1 MRFLSK
7 LAGGGV
13 AATVAMSL
21 AFAATSAAAGT
32 RAMRCVGTAD
42 YCSATVSIA
51 HGAQNRVVT
60 VNLSDTN
67 LKLAKVT
74 VRPPASKGAFDISK
88 ASYRLGG
95 SQYRF
100 TLNAVRGNPAG
111 ARIILIFA
119 TGASVGRTGPSA
131 PRGIQSAVANFS
143 VGAGMKVSIV
153 GGGGG
158 TSLCTNDETVTT
170 FTTTG
175 KDDRRPFSFDAKNS
189 GSCYFDLSWSQFKVR
204 VEDSSGKL
212 VGAGTMFLGQQYVFG
227 DYIVSCEYGS
237 WAGVSCS
244 KGDGLTLN
252 ITRP

>member
-7 LAGGGV
+7 TAAGGVV
-13 AATVAMSL
+13 AAVAISL
-21 AFAATSAAAGT
+21 ASVATSSAAGT
-32 RAMRCVGTAD
+32 RAVRCVGTGD
-42 YCSATVSIA
+42 YCAATVSIA
-51 HGAQNRVVT
+51 HGAVNRRVT
-60 VNLSDTN
+60 VNLTDTDV
-67 LKLAKVT
+67 KLAKVT
-74 VRPPASKGAFDISK
+74 VRPPASKGAFEISR

-100 TLNAVRGNPAG
+100 TLNAVRGNPRG
-111 ARIILIFA
+111 ARIVLIFA
-119 TGASVGRTGPSA
+119 AGASVGRTAPGG
-131 PRGIQSAVANFS
+131 PRGVQSATAEFS

-158 TSLCTNDETVTT
+158 TSLCTNDETNTS

-175 KDDRRPFSFDAKNS
+175 KDDRRSFGFDAKNS

-212 VGAGTMFLGQQYVFG
+212 IGAGTMFLGQQYVFG
-227 DYIVSCEYGS
+227 DYAVSCDYGA

-244 KGDGLTLN
+244 KGQGQTLK